1 MTKDEALEII
11 LSSPQYQE
19 LMAALEEAKQQLSP
33 DEWQEVS
40 RALMIDV
47 DRFIT
52 QCLAEL
58 SEGEAGKTFRA

>member
-11 LSSPQYQE
+11 FSSPQYRE
-19 LMAALEEAKQQLSP
+19 LIEVLEEAKQQLSP

-40 RALMIDV
+40 QTLISDV
-47 DRFIT
+47 DKYVT
-52 QCLAEL
+52 QRLAEL